1 MFEIPPRPQSSFV
14 RMNPRLR
21 TSYGGSVVR
30 YTMRREHE
38 SPYSDG
44 FVAFPIAMLPSLDCV
59 RIDFRTI
66 LAERYRSEQVG
77 VSPDGVGVE
86 VSDKSN
92 FKSEQLARYPYE
104 TVYDSMEN
112 IGLPESV
119 FRHFSLRFDEYGQI
133 DVLARSARILPFE
146 REWNGTAGQFDRHKD
161 LLDAA
166 INLGWSEGGWQ

>member
-1 MFEIPPRPQSSFV
+1 MQPHV
-14 RMNPRLR
+14 K
-21 TSYGGSVVR
+21 TTYAGSVVR
-30 YTMRREHE
+30 YTMRRERE
-38 SPYSDG
+38 SSYSDG

-77 VSPDGVGVE
+77 LSPDAVGVE

-104 TVYDSMEN
+104 TVYDAAEDIGPPEN
-112 IGLPESV
+112 V
-119 FRHFSLRFDEYGQI
+119 FRHFSFSFDEYGQI
-133 DVLARSARILPFE
+133 DVLARSARIVPFE
-146 REWNGTAGQFDRHKD
+146 REWNGTAGQFDLHKD

-166 INLGWSEGGWQ
+166 ISLGWPEGGWQ